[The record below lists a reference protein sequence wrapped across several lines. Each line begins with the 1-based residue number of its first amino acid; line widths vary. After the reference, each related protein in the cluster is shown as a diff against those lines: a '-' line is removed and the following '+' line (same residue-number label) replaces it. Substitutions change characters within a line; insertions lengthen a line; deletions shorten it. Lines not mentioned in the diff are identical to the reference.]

1 MSLQSKALR
10 GYRFPPQAHDQA
22 LHNGLH
28 CKVTKKFLAAQI
40 INAYLCKHIFVE
52 GVAELNFPR
61 LKTAATM
68 RILLVISS
76 VVAAV
81 FNRGQLKSSS
91 ATPSHI
97 NIVTW

>member
-40 INAYLCKHIFVE
+40 INAYLCKHKVRTNFVISHTFYGRTFINRWQFLLVWYYYGIFVS
-52 GVAELNFPR
+52 L
-61 LKTAATM
+61 
-68 RILLVISS
+68 
-76 VVAAV
+76 
-81 FNRGQLKSSS
+81 
-91 ATPSHI
+91 
-97 NIVTW
+97 

>member
-10 GYRFPPQAHDQA
+10 GYRFPPQAHDRA

-68 RILLVISS
+68 RGSPDNQLCSS
-76 VVAAV
+76 
-81 FNRGQLKSSS
+81 RGFQPRS
-91 ATPSHI
+91 AKIEFCNTL
-97 NIVTW
+97 

>member
-1 MSLQSKALR
+1 MDLQSKRSAVTASRPKPMTGL
-10 GYRFPPQAHDQA
+10 YT
-22 LHNGLH
+22 NGLH

-68 RILLVISS
+68 RWSPDNQLCSS
-76 VVAAV
+76 
-81 FNRGQLKSSS
+81 RGFQPRS
-91 ATPSHI
+91 AKIEFCNTL
-97 NIVTW
+97 